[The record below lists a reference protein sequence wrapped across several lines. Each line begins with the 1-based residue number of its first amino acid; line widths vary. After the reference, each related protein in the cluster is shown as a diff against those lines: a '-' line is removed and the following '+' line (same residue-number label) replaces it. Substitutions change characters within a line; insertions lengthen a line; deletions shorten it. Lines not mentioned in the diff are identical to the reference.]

1 MLRLTTRPNATL
13 FRLALAWL
21 LGVACVGAALA
32 APVRSLRFE
41 HIGLEQGLS
50 QESVQSILQDRQGF
64 MWFGTQAGLNRYDG
78 YRMTVFK
85 NDPADPDSIADNYI
99 SASFEDDQ
107 GRLWFGTKGGLIRY
121 DRATRKFIRY
131 ASAGNA
137 ADGMNNRVVSAIVA
151 DGGGGLWLATGE
163 GLKHFDPASARFAT
177 LRHDPGDATSL
188 SDDRVNALVRDTDGS
203 LWVAT
208 ARGLDRLARG
218 AQRFERFTIAS
229 GGDARRG
236 DARRNQVLSLS
247 LGANR
252 TLWVGTGA
260 GLEAWQLGAAQ
271 PARRQFGEADGI
283 GAVRVQSLYH
293 DAKGKLWAGTELDGL
308 FLRDPASGAFVSYRH
323 QPLDRHSL
331 SDNRIAASFLD
342 RSGTLWVGSWFGG
355 VNRVDIASGGF
366 NRLAHV
372 PDDPASLSSNKIR
385 ALAADGHG
393 TLWLGTTGGGV
404 NKVDL
409 EKGSVTRLRAGELVT
424 ALAVGVDR
432 VWVGTPT
439 GLSSMDKEG
448 GHVTPLPLGGDANAS
463 YIQRL
468 LIDRAGKLWILTRGG
483 VARYDPASD
492 TRVGWRHDPHNP
504 HSLGENHGFA
514 IVEDQRGIIWIGTDN
529 GLERLDPA
537 TSRFTHYRYDPA
549 DAASLRHNRIYYLF
563 ESRAGQLWAGTAG
576 GLHRVEPGAD
586 GKVYFRFYALN
597 GAGAADPIGGIVE
610 DDAGMLW
617 VSSTAGLARLDPS
630 NGQVKHYTARDG
642 LIDGSYFVGAAA
654 RSGDGSLH
662 FGGINGLTSFHPE
675 AIRENPYPPAVMI
688 TDFLIFN
695 RPLRAGQQLGDS
707 TFKGAIED
715 AREITLSYR
724 DSVLSLEFAALHFAD
739 PQRNRYL
746 YQLEGFDQGWVSTD
760 AGKRFATY
768 TNLDP
773 GRYVFRVRAS
783 NKDGVWNQAPT
794 ALAITITP
802 PAWKTWWFRLALAA
816 LVAGVGY
823 ALLRLRVRA
832 LVRQK
837 SLLERL
843 VGSRTAE
850 LRLQKDSVERQ
861 KAEVEQAHRNIALLS
876 DIGRK
881 LTAKL
886 DSESIMLM
894 LYAHVNELM
903 DASVFGIGLYR
914 PERACIDYPFAME
927 GGKRYLPYSRSMDQ
941 PNQLAVWCIT
951 NEREVFINDLEKEYG
966 NYIGDLLLTSSEE
979 NLGTLEDGSLPTTP
993 RSLLYV
999 PIAVN
1004 GRMLGVVSVHSYA
1017 TNAYERIHLDMLRTL
1032 ASYVGVAFDNADAYR
1047 QLQSTQAQL
1056 VAQEKLAAL
1065 GSLVAGVAHELNTPI
1080 GNSLL
1085 MASTLQEKTS
1095 EIAGKFDGATIRR
1108 SDLKVFIDASQEASE
1123 LIMRSLF
1130 NAADLLN
1137 SFKQVAVDQASA
1149 QRRRFDLEQ
1158 AAHEIVATMMN
1169 QVRKAG
1175 HTLTLTV
1182 EPGIEMESYPG
1193 PFGQVMIN
1201 LINNALL
1208 HAFEGRVGGAITV
1221 TAGLQGPERVLLVFV
1236 DDGVGI
1242 PVEHQARIFDPF
1254 FTTKMG
1260 QGGSGLGLNI
1270 TYNIVTSLLEGG
1282 IRVESGAGRGTT
1294 FFIDLPLRVGA
1305 QANTHKEMHDH
1316 HHDH

>member
-1 MLRLTTRPNATL
+1 MLS
-13 FRLALAWL
+13 RLALAWL
-21 LGVACVGAALA
+21 LGMACVGAALA

-50 QESVQSILQDRQGF
+50 QETVQTILQDRQGF
-64 MWFGTQAGLNRYDG
+64 MWLGTQAGLNRYDG

-99 SASFEDDQ
+99 SASFEDEQ

-121 DRATRKFIRY
+121 ERGTRKFIRY
-131 ASAGNA
+131 ATG
-137 ADGMNNRVVSAIVA
+137 DMNNRVVSAIVA
-151 DGGGGLWLATGE
+151 DGSGGLWLASGE
-163 GLKHFDPASARFAT
+163 GLKRFDPASARFET

-188 SDDRVNALVRDTDGS
+188 SDDRVNALARDTDGS

-208 ARGLDRLARG
+208 ARGLDRLAPG
-218 AQRFERFTIAS
+218 ARSFERFVITP
-229 GGDARRG
+229 GG
-236 DARRNQVLSLS
+236 DARRNQVLSLAF
-247 LGANR
+247 GARR
-252 TLWVGTGA
+252 TLWIGTGG
-260 GLEAWQLGAAQ
+260 GLEAWQLGGPQ
-271 PARRQFGEADGI
+271 PVRRQPGAADGI
-283 GAVRVQSLYH
+283 GPVRVQSLYH
-293 DAKGKLWAGTELDGL
+293 DPKGNLWVGTELDGL
-308 FLRDPASGAFVSYRH
+308 FWRDPASGRFVSYRH

-331 SDNRIAASFLD
+331 SDNRVAATFLD

-385 ALAADGHG
+385 ALAPDPDGA
-393 TLWLGTTGGGV
+393 LWLGTTGGGV
-404 NKVDL
+404 NKVDVAS
-409 EKGSVTRLRAGELVT
+409 GAVTRMRQGELVT
-424 ALAVGVDR
+424 ALAAGADR

-439 GLSSMDKEG
+439 GLSSMNKQG
-448 GHVTPLPLGGDANAS
+448 GDVTPLALGGDANAS

-483 VARYDPASD
+483 VMRHDPASGN
-492 TRVGWRHDPHNP
+492 RIGWRHDPHNP

-514 IVEDQRGIIWIGTDN
+514 MVEDRRGIIWVGTDN

-549 DAASLRHNRIYYLF
+549 DASSLRHSRIYYLF
-563 ESRAGQLWAGTAG
+563 ESRAGQLWVGTAG
-576 GLHRVEPGAD
+576 GLHRLDPGTD
-586 GKVYFRFYALN
+586 GKVRFRFFALN
-597 GAGAADPIGGIVE
+597 GAEASDPIGGILE

-630 NGQVKHYTARDG
+630 TGQVKRYTARDG
-642 LIDGSYFVGAAA
+642 LTDGSYFVGAAA
-654 RSGDGSLH
+654 RTRDGSLH
-662 FGGINGLTSFHPE
+662 FGGISGLTSFRPE
-675 AIRENPYPPAVMI
+675 AIRDNPYPPAVVI
-688 TDFLIFN
+688 TDFLVFN
-695 RPLRAGQQLGDS
+695 RPLRAVPQRDGAGL
-707 TFKGAIED
+707 TGAIED
-715 AREITLSYR
+715 ARQITLSHR

-739 PQRNRYL
+739 PRRNSYQ
-746 YQLEGFDQGWVSTD
+746 YQLEGFDLGWVSTD

-773 GRYVFRVRAS
+773 GRYVFQVRAS
-783 NKDGVWNQAPT
+783 NKDGVWNETPT
-794 ALAITITP
+794 TLAITITP
-802 PAWKTWWFRLALAA
+802 PVWKTWWFRLALA
-816 LVAGVGY
+816 LVVLGAAY
-823 ALLRLRVRA
+823 ALMRLRVRA
-832 LVRQK
+832 LVQQK
-837 SLLERL
+837 SLLERQ

-850 LRLQKDSVERQ
+850 LQLQKESVERQ

-914 PERACIDYPFAME
+914 PDRASIDYPFAIE
-927 GGKRYLPYSRSMDQ
+927 GGKRYSPYSRSMDD
-941 PNQLAVWCIT
+941 PNQLAVWCIV
-951 NEREVFINDLEKEYG
+951 NESDVFINNLEREYRSYISDLS
-966 NYIGDLLLTSSEE
+966 LTSSEE
-979 NLGTLEDGSLPTTP
+979 HLGTLEDGSLPTPP

-1004 GRMLGVVSVHSYA
+1004 GRMLGVVSVHSYVE
-1017 TNAYERIHLDMLRTL
+1017 NAYERIHLDMLRTL

-1085 MASTLQEKTS
+1085 MASTLQEKTGD
-1095 EIAGKFDGATIRR
+1095 IAQKFDGATIRR
-1108 SDLKVFIDASQEASE
+1108 SELKVFIDAAREASE

-1175 HTLTLTV
+1175 HTLTLQV
-1182 EPGIEMESYPG
+1182 EAGVEMDSYPG

-1208 HAFEGRVGGAITV
+1208 HAFEGRIGGAITV
-1221 TAGLQGPERVLLVFV
+1221 TAARHGAERVQVVFH

-1242 PVEHQARIFDPF
+1242 PVEHQVRIFDPF

-1270 TYNIVTSLLEGG
+1270 TYNIVTSLLEGS

-1294 FFIDLPLRVGA
+1294 FFIDLPLRVA
-1305 QANTHKEMHDH
+1305 A
-1316 HHDH
+1316 